1 MSSSVS
7 FINVLIVLR
16 YKSFTSLVRF
26 ITVYCILFD
35 ALVNG
40 IVFLISFSDGL
51 LLVCNQQNLLILY
64 LATTQFTYSSRFLV
78 MSYI

>member
-16 YKSFTSLVRF
+16 CKSFTSSVRF

-40 IVFLISFSDGL
+40 VVFLISFSDGL